1 MVVKGKKKYSRKKD
15 KGIKKVKKKY
25 TRKKGKVL
33 KKDKKQKGGMEK
45 AIVPANVDKDYIMSL
60 PIEARM
66 QFLHEQRE
74 NDPESFMNLMQTIMV
89 NPGPVITRP
98 VITRPIMEPD
108 VPLQL
113 EDIYPEFDD
122 QLERKYVWETDI
134 FNQDFTPEN
143 LDYDNCRR
151 LQDYC
156 ELFPKKCYLNRDYL
170 ERLVKPC
177 QEVKK
182 TQLLINKFMN
192 GYQFIPDLHEN
203 NRQGDPDTRVDIEY
217 ETEEIITDMYNN
229 KYPGIIPTDELGPVS
244 AFHGSF
250 GQPVESPPIRARRL
264 RRYRAAAE
272 GLEGNIPNYVLN
284 NTLDVYIRRIDIPDD
299 VKRMFQKII
308 YTFELDQEPLYGD
321 NASITDFLGNLR
333 MIERT
338 PQYNSFPG
346 FIEYIRNQFKNLEH
360 YSDLEVQQFV
370 NKILERLTDLL

>member
-1 MVVKGKKKYSRKKD
+1 MVVKD
-15 KGIKKVKKKY
+15 KKKY
-25 TRKKGKVL
+25 TRRKSKKKYTRRKDKKRKVS
-33 KKDKKQKGGMEK
+33 KKQKGGMEK
-45 AIVPANVDKDYIMSL
+45 AIVPINVDKDYLMSL

-74 NDPESFMNLMQTIMV
+74 NDPESFRDLMQTIMV
-89 NPGPVITRP
+89 NPGPVTTRPVITRP
-98 VITRPIMEPD
+98 VITRPIIEQD
-108 VPLQL
+108 APLQL
-113 EDIYPEFDD
+113 KDIYPEFDD
-122 QLERKYVWETDI
+122 QLERKYVWDTDI
-134 FNQDFTPEN
+134 FNQDFIPEN
-143 LDYDNCRR
+143 LDYNNCRR

-156 ELFPKKCYLNRDYL
+156 ELFPRKCYLNRDYL

-192 GYQFIPDLHEN
+192 GYQFIPDLHEH

-250 GQPVESPPIRARRL
+250 GQPEESPPRRARRL
-264 RRYRAAAE
+264 RMYRAAAE

-299 VKRMFQKII
+299 VKGLFQ
-308 YTFELDQEPLYGD
+308 YYLNYFQLDQDPLYGE

-346 FIEYIRNQFKNLEH
+346 FIEYIRNQFKNLQH

-370 NKILERLTDLL
+370 NKILERLTDIL

>member
-1 MVVKGKKKYSRKKD
+1 
-15 KGIKKVKKKY
+15 
-25 TRKKGKVL
+25 
-33 KKDKKQKGGMEK
+33 
-45 AIVPANVDKDYIMSL
+45 
-60 PIEARM
+60 
-66 QFLHEQRE
+66 
-74 NDPESFMNLMQTIMV
+74 MQTIMV

-143 LDYDNCRR
+143 LNYGNCRR

-156 ELFPKKCYLNRDYL
+156 ELFPRKCYLNRDYL

-192 GYQFIPDLHEN
+192 GYQFIPDLHEH

-229 KYPGIIPTDELGPVS
+229 KYPGIVPTDELGPVS
-244 AFHGSF
+244 AFHESF
-250 GQPVESPPIRARRL
+250 GQPVESPPRRARRL

-284 NTLDVYIRRIDIPDD
+284 NTLDIYIRRIDIPDD

-308 YTFELDQEPLYGD
+308 NYFELDQEPLYGEG
-321 NASITDFLGNLR
+321 ASITDFLGNLR
-333 MIERT
+333 LIERT
-338 PQYNSFPG
+338 PQYNDFPG
-346 FIEYIRNQFKNLEH
+346 FIEYIRNQFKYLEH

>member
-1 MVVKGKKKYSRKKD
+1 MVVKGKKKYTRRK
-15 KGIKKVKKKY
+15 GKKKY
-25 TRKKGKVL
+25 TRKKGNKRKVY
-33 KKDKKQKGGMEK
+33 KKQKGGIER
-45 AIVPANVDKDYIMSL
+45 AIVPVNVDKNYLMSL

-66 QFLHEQRE
+66 RFLHEQRE

-98 VITRPIMEPD
+98 VITRPIIEPD

-122 QLERKYVWETDI
+122 QLERKYVWETDN

-143 LDYDNCRR
+143 LDYENCRR

-156 ELFPKKCYLNRDYL
+156 ELFPRKCYLNRDYL

-192 GYQFIPDLHEN
+192 GYQFIPDLHEHTH
-203 NRQGDPDTRVDIEY
+203 QGDQDTRVDIEY

-229 KYPGIIPTDELGPVS
+229 RYPGIVPTDELGPVS
-244 AFHGSF
+244 AFHASF
-250 GQPVESPPIRARRL
+250 GQPEESPPRRARRL

-272 GLEGNIPNYVLN
+272 GLKGNIPNYVLN
-284 NTLDVYIRRIDIPDD
+284 NTLNVYLQRIDIPDD
-299 VKRMFQKII
+299 IKRIFQKII
-308 YTFELDQEPLYGD
+308 YTFELDQESLYGE

-338 PQYNSFPG
+338 SQYNSFPG
-346 FIEYIRNQFKNLEH
+346 FIEYIRNQFKYVGH

-370 NKILERLTDLL
+370 NKILQRLTDLIV

>member
-1 MVVKGKKKYSRKKD
+1 MVVKGKKKH
-15 KGIKKVKKKY
+15 
-25 TRKKGKVL
+25 TRKKGNKKSKVG
-33 KKDKKQKGGMEK
+33 KKQKGGMER
-45 AIVPANVDKDYIMSL
+45 AIVPTNVDKNYLMSL

-74 NDPESFMNLMQTIMV
+74 NDPESFRNLMQTIMV

-98 VITRPIMEPD
+98 VITRPIIVQEHPQPTLMD
-108 VPLQL
+108 F
-113 EDIYPEFDD
+113 YPEFDG
-122 QLERKYVWETDI
+122 QLERKYVWNTDI

-156 ELFPKKCYLNRDYL
+156 ELFPRKCYLNRDYL

-192 GYQFIPDLHEN
+192 GYQFIPDLHEH

-229 KYPGIIPTDELGPVS
+229 RYPGIIPTDELGPVS

-250 GQPVESPPIRARRL
+250 GQPEESPPRRARRL

-284 NTLDVYIRRIDIPDD
+284 NTLDVYLRRIDIPDD

-308 YTFELDQEPLYGD
+308 SYFKLNEEPIYGD

-346 FIEYIRNQFKNLEH
+346 FIEYIRNQFKNLQD

>member
-1 MVVKGKKKYSRKKD
+1 MVVKGKKKYTRRKD
-15 KGIKKVKKKY
+15 KKKY
-25 TRKKGKVL
+25 TRRKDKKRKVG
-33 KKDKKQKGGMEK
+33 KKQKGGMEK
-45 AIVPANVDKDYIMSL
+45 AIVPTNVDKDYLMSL
-60 PIEARM
+60 PVEARM

-74 NDPESFMNLMQTIMV
+74 NDPASFRNLMQTIMV
-89 NPGPVITRP
+89 NPTP
-98 VITRPIMEPD
+98 VITRPITTRPVIEP
-108 VPLQL
+108 VAHLQL

-122 QLERKYVWETDI
+122 QLERKYVWDTDI

-143 LDYDNCRR
+143 LDYENCRR

-156 ELFPKKCYLNRDYL
+156 ELFPRKCYLNRDYL

-217 ETEEIITDMYNN
+217 QTEEIITDMYNN
-229 KYPGIIPTDELGPVS
+229 KYPGIVPTDELGPVS
-244 AFHGSF
+244 AFHGTF
-250 GQPVESPPIRARRL
+250 GQPEESPPRRARRL

-284 NTLDVYIRRIDIPDD
+284 NTLDIYIRRIDIPDD

-346 FIEYIRNQFKNLEH
+346 FIEYIRNQFKNLQH

>member
-1 MVVKGKKKYSRKKD
+1 MAKGSGKVKYTRRKGKKKYTRRK
-15 KGIKKVKKKY
+15 G
-25 TRKKGKVL
+25 
-33 KKDKKQKGGMEK
+33 KKQKGGMEK
-45 AIVPANVDKDYIMSL
+45 AIVPTNVDKDYLMSL

-66 QFLHEQRE
+66 QFLHEQRR
-74 NDPESFMNLMQTIMV
+74 NDPQSFMNLMQTIMV
-89 NPGPVITRP
+89 NPGPVTTRP
-98 VITRPIMEPD
+98 TMEARMIQEPPPPTLMD
-108 VPLQL
+108 V
-113 EDIYPEFDD
+113 YPEFDD
-122 QLERKYVWETDI
+122 QLERKYVWDTDI

-143 LDYDNCRR
+143 LNYENCRR

-156 ELFPKKCYLNRDYL
+156 ELFPRKCYLNRDYL

-192 GYQFIPDLHEN
+192 GYQFIPELHEH

-217 ETEEIITDMYNN
+217 ETEEIITVMYNN
-229 KYPGIIPTDELGPVS
+229 KYPDIVPTDELGPVS
-244 AFHGSF
+244 AFHESF
-250 GQPVESPPIRARRL
+250 GQPVESPPRRARRL

-308 YTFELDQEPLYGD
+308 NYFELDQEPLYGEG
-321 NASITDFLGNLR
+321 ASITDFLGNLR
-333 MIERT
+333 LIERT
-338 PQYNSFPG
+338 PQYNDFPG
-346 FIEYIRNQFKNLEH
+346 FIEYIRNQFKYLEH

>member
-1 MVVKGKKKYSRKKD
+1 MVVKGKKKYTRRK
-15 KGIKKVKKKY
+15 GKKKY
-25 TRKKGKVL
+25 TRKKGKKRKVS
-33 KKDKKQKGGMEK
+33 KKQKEGMEK
-45 AIVPANVDKDYIMSL
+45 AIVPTNVDKDYLMSL
-60 PIEARM
+60 PVEARM
-66 QFLHEQRE
+66 QFLHEQRR
-74 NDPESFMNLMQTIMV
+74 NDPQSFMNLMQTIMV

-98 VITRPIMEPD
+98 ITTRPIEP
-108 VPLQL
+108 VAPLQL

-122 QLERKYVWETDI
+122 QLERKYVWDTDI

-143 LDYDNCRR
+143 LDYENCRR

-156 ELFPKKCYLNRDYL
+156 ELFPRKCYLNRDYL

-182 TQLLINKFMN
+182 TQLLINKFMD
-192 GYQFIPDLHEN
+192 GYQFIPDLHEH

-217 ETEEIITDMYNN
+217 ETEEIITDIYNN

-244 AFHGSF
+244 AFHASF
-250 GQPVESPPIRARRL
+250 GQPEESPPIRERRL

-299 VKRMFQKII
+299 VKRMFKKII

-346 FIEYIRNQFKNLEH
+346 FIEYIRNQFKNLQH

>member
-1 MVVKGKKKYSRKKD
+1 MVVKGKKKYTRRK
-15 KGIKKVKKKY
+15 GKKKY
-25 TRKKGKVL
+25 TRKKGNKKSKVG
-33 KKDKKQKGGMEK
+33 KKQKGEMEK
-45 AIVPANVDKDYIMSL
+45 AIVPTNVDKNYLMSL

-74 NDPESFMNLMQTIMV
+74 NDPESFRDLMQTIMV

-98 VITRPIMEPD
+98 IEPVI
-108 VPLQL
+108 PLQIKG
-113 EDIYPEFDD
+113 IYPEFDD

-134 FNQDFTPEN
+134 FNQDFVPEN
-143 LDYDNCRR
+143 LDYENCRR

-156 ELFPKKCYLNRDYL
+156 ELFPRKCYLNRDYL

-182 TQLLINKFMN
+182 THLLINKFMN
-192 GYQFIPDLHEN
+192 GYQFIPDLHEH
-203 NRQGDPDTRVDIEY
+203 NRQGNPDTMVDIEY

-229 KYPGIIPTDELGPVS
+229 RYPGIIPTDELGWDGDAQRS
-244 AFHGSF
+244 
-250 GQPVESPPIRARRL
+250 VESPPIRARRL
-264 RRYRAAAE
+264 RRYRDAAE

-284 NTLDVYIRRIDIPDD
+284 NTLDVYIRRINIPD
-299 VKRMFQKII
+299 VIKRMFQKII
-308 YTFELDQEPLYGD
+308 SDFKLNEEPLYGD

>member
-1 MVVKGKKKYSRKKD
+1 MVVKGKKKYTRRKD
-15 KGIKKVKKKY
+15 KKKY
-25 TRKKGKVL
+25 TRKKGNKRKV
-33 KKDKKQKGGMEK
+33 DKKQKGGMEK
-45 AIVPANVDKDYIMSL
+45 AIVPTNVDKDYIMSL
-60 PIEARM
+60 PVEARM
-66 QFLHEQRE
+66 RFLHEQRE
-74 NDPESFMNLMQTIMV
+74 NDPASFMNLMQTIMV
-89 NPGPVITRP
+89 NPGPVTTSPITSP
-98 VITRPIMEPD
+98 ITRPIEP
-108 VPLQL
+108 VAPLQL

-122 QLERKYVWETDI
+122 QLERKYVWDTDI
-134 FNQDFTPEN
+134 FNQDFIPEN
-143 LDYDNCRR
+143 LDYNNCRR

-156 ELFPKKCYLNRDYL
+156 ELFPRKCYLNRDYL

-182 TQLLINKFMN
+182 TQLLINKFMD

-229 KYPGIIPTDELGPVS
+229 KYPDIVPTDELGPVS
-244 AFHGSF
+244 AFHASF
-250 GQPVESPPIRARRL
+250 GQPVESPPRRARRL

-284 NTLDVYIRRIDIPDD
+284 NTLDIYIQRIDIPDD

-308 YTFELDQEPLYGD
+308 NFFELDQEPLYGD

-333 MIERT
+333 LIERT
-338 PQYNSFPG
+338 PQYNDFPG
-346 FIEYIRNQFKNLEH
+346 FIEYIRNQFKYLEH